1 MTLFFAV
8 ERATLLIPSG
18 TEQDPNRKHL
28 FILMNTPVTNEKLVL
43 LLSLSSLKANRPHD
57 ATCIIQPEEVGHSF
71 VTKPSFIE
79 YSKAMIEPVAKLER
93 GVKQG
98 LLIPQ
103 GTIER
108 EVFQRILAGVML
120 SNRVPHKCKQFV
132 KEYLIQ

>member
-18 TEQDPNRKHL
+18 TEQDP
-28 FILMNTPVTNEKLVL
+28 
-43 LLSLSSLKANRPHD
+43 NRPHD

-132 KEYLIQ
+132 KEHLIR